1 MGRSGTRI
9 SLALAS
15 SVVLNVGSRRRKR
28 LVAFHV
34 EQRWRDYSEDPARFF
49 EECVWVPAGE
59 KFGKGM
65 GRVPLRLFD
74 YQQETLKTFRN
85 NRYVI
90 VLKARQLGL
99 TTVAMA
105 YALWMLMFRPGSNIV
120 FVSRS
125 QTAADKA
132 LELLDFMYQFLPESI
147 KERGPVPDSLA
158 AKHHAYRFQ
167 DGMVSQVTSYPAT
180 KTVAAGQT
188 ASLVLWDEAALAEY
202 QEDALRTLM
211 PTTDAGGSM
220 IIFSTARGGHNQFA
234 QLYRSAERSENEF
247 KPLFFP
253 WTVSKMITQEDY
265 DAKKRSFAAE
275 PWRFYAEYPSSA
287 EQAFRQSGR
296 SRFPSLPDED
306 ECEYFPL
313 RGNLDWQPDGSVKFS
328 HNPEGP
334 FRFMPEAIDGP
345 PLGKNAVVSLD
356 PASGTGGDY
365 TAIVGG
371 WFEDGVPVRAAFWH
385 SNLVEPTEAA
395 DEAAKLGRLFR
406 DDKSMDALLVVEKQ
420 GGYGD
425 TIIHELRENIVY
437 QNLYRFTYT
446 GHRKRR
452 MDQAYGFPMT
462 FARRPLV
469 IDALARW
476 VNDSGE
482 VMRGIDPLL
491 RQELGAFVVREDG
504 RVTADAGMYDDM
516 VMATAIWV
524 YVLEERG
531 TEATPDVI
539 VERPAPGYN
548 VGHIFEEAEQIRRQQ
563 DREGRREMRRLAR
576 SERI

>member
-1 MGRSGTRI
+1 
-9 SLALAS
+9 
-15 SVVLNVGSRRRKR
+15 LNRRRKR
-28 LVAFHV
+28 LVALHV
-34 EQRWRDYSEDPARFF
+34 EQRWRTYAQDPVTFF

-59 KFGKGM
+59 KFGKGK

-74 YQQETLKTFRN
+74 YQKETLDTFRN

-105 YALWMLMFRPGSNIV
+105 YALWMLMFQPGANIV

-147 KERGPVPDSLA
+147 RERGPQPESMA
-158 AKHHAYRFQ
+158 AKHHAYKFR
-167 DGMVSQVTSYPAT
+167 DGMVSQITSYPAT

-234 QLYRSAERSENEF
+234 RLFRDAERGENEF
-247 KPLFFP
+247 ASLFFP
-253 WTVSKMITQEDY
+253 WSVSEMISQQDY
-265 DAKKRSFAAE
+265 DAKKRSFASE

-287 EQAFRQSGR
+287 EEAFRQSGR
-296 SRFPSLPDED
+296 SRFPALPDETDVD
-306 ECEYFPL
+306 EFPL
-313 RGNLDWQPDGSVKFS
+313 RGNLEWRPDGSVSFLP
-328 HNPEGP
+328 NPEGP
-334 FRFMPEAIDGP
+334 FRFMPEALDGV
-345 PLGKNAVVSLD
+345 PLGKTAVVALD

-365 TAIVGG
+365 TAISAG
-371 WFEDGVPVRAAFWH
+371 WYQDGTPVRAAFWH
-385 SNLVEPTEAA
+385 SNMVEPTEAA
-395 DEAAKLGRLFR
+395 EEAAKLGRLLR
-406 DDKSMDALLVVEKQ
+406 DDRGMDALLVVEKQ

-425 TIIHELRENIVY
+425 TIIHELRESLSY

-446 GHRKRR
+446 GHRRRR

-462 FARRPLV
+462 YARRPLV
-469 IDALARW
+469 IDTLARW
-476 VNDSGE
+476 VNRDGE
-482 VMRGIDPLL
+482 VMAGIDPIL

-516 VMATAIWV
+516 VMATAIWL

-531 TEATPDVI
+531 LEATPEVI
-539 VERPAPGYN
+539 TEPSAQMFSVA
-548 VGHIFEEAEQIRRQQ
+548 HIFEEAELARRQEQ
-563 DREGRREMRRLAR
+563 REGRREMRRLAR
-576 SERI
+576 SGRI

>member
-1 MGRSGTRI
+1 MGRRGTRI
-9 SLALAS
+9 SLACRAS
-15 SVVLNVGSRRRKR
+15 NGVNRRRKR
-28 LVAFHV
+28 LVSLHV
-34 EQRWRDYSEDPARFF
+34 EQRWRDYASDPERFF
-49 EECVWVPAGE
+49 SECVWVPAGE
-59 KFGKGM
+59 KFGKGK

-74 YQQETLKTFRN
+74 YQRETLETFLG

-105 YALWMLMFRPGSNIV
+105 YALWMLMFQPGSNIV

-132 LELLDFMYQFLPESI
+132 LELLDFMYQFLPESV
-147 KERGPVPDSLA
+147 KERGPQPDSLA
-158 AKHHAYRFQ
+158 AKHHAYRFR
-167 DGMVSQVTSYPAT
+167 DGMVSQITSYPAT

-220 IIFSTARGGHNQFA
+220 IVFSTARGGHNLFA
-234 QLYRSAERSENEF
+234 RVYRGAERGENEF
-247 KPLFFP
+247 KALFFP
-253 WTVSKMITQEDY
+253 WSVSEMITAEDY
-265 DAKKRSFAAE
+265 ESKKRSFASE
-275 PWRFYAEYPSSA
+275 PWRFYAEYPSSS
-287 EQAFRQSGR
+287 EEAFRQSGR
-296 SRFPSLPDED
+296 SRFPALPDDSE
-306 ECEYFPL
+306 ENEFPL
-313 RGNLDWQPDGSVKFS
+313 RGNLEWQQDGSVGFLP
-328 HNPEGP
+328 NPEGP
-334 FRFMPEAIDGP
+334 FRFMPEALDGAP
-345 PLGKNAVVSLD
+345 VGKNAVVALD

-371 WFEDGVPVRAAFWH
+371 WYQDGIPVRAAFWH
-385 SNLVEPTEAA
+385 SNLVEPSEAA
-395 DEAAKLGRLFR
+395 EEAAKLGRLFR
-406 DDKSMDALLVVEKQ
+406 DDRGMDAVLVVEKQ

-425 TIIHELRENIVY
+425 TIIHELRENISY

-469 IDALARW
+469 IDTMARW
-476 VNDSGE
+476 VDKNSEMMHG
-482 VMRGIDPLL
+482 MDPIL

-504 RVTADAGMYDDM
+504 RVMADAGMFDDM
-516 VMATAIWV
+516 VMATAIWL

-531 TEATPDVI
+531 LEATP
-539 VERPAPGYN
+539 APRIEPSVQEYS
-548 VGHIFEEAEQIRRQQ
+548 VAYIFEEAATVRRFEE
-563 DREGRREMRRLAR
+563 RESRRDARRFARMMRV
-576 SERI
+576 

>member
-1 MGRSGTRI
+1 
-9 SLALAS
+9 
-15 SVVLNVGSRRRKR
+15 VNRRRKR
-28 LVAFHV
+28 LVALHV
-34 EQRWRDYSEDPARFF
+34 EQRWRQYSEDPVQFF
-49 EECVWVPAGE
+49 SDCVWVPAGE
-59 KFGKGM
+59 KFGKGK
-65 GRVPLRLFD
+65 GRVPLELFD
-74 YQQETLKTFRN
+74 YQRETLDTFRD

-147 KERGPVPDSLA
+147 KERGPQPDSLA
-158 AKHHAYRFQ
+158 AKHHSYRFR
-167 DGMVSQVTSYPAT
+167 DGMTSQVTSYPAT

-220 IIFSTARGGHNQFA
+220 IIFSTARGGHNLFA
-234 QLYRSAERSENEF
+234 RLYRDAERGQNEF
-247 KPLFFP
+247 RSLFFP
-253 WTVSKMITQEDY
+253 WSVSEMITQEDY
-265 DAKKRSFAAE
+265 DAKKRSFSSE

-287 EQAFRQSGR
+287 EEAFRQSGR
-296 SRFPSLPDED
+296 SRFASLPDESD
-306 ECEYFPL
+306 TDDYPL
-313 RGNLDWQPDGSVKFS
+313 RGNLEWEPDGSVRFVP
-328 HNPEGP
+328 NPEGP
-334 FRFMPEAIDGP
+334 FRFMPEALDGV
-345 PLGKNAVVSLD
+345 PLGKNAVVALD

-365 TAIVGG
+365 TGISGG
-371 WFEDGVPVRAAFWH
+371 WYEEGVPFRAAFWH

-395 DEAAKLGRLFR
+395 EEAAKLGRLLR
-406 DDKSMDALLVVEKQ
+406 DERGMDALLVVEKQ

-425 TIIHELRENIVY
+425 TIIHELRENLSY

-446 GHRKRR
+446 GHRRRR

-476 VNDSGE
+476 LDRNGQLMV
-482 VMRGIDPLL
+482 GIDPIL

-504 RVTADAGMYDDM
+504 RVVADAGMYDDM

-531 TEATPDVI
+531 LEATPEVI
-539 VERPAPGYN
+539 IERQAPTYS
-548 VGHIFEEAEQIRRQQ
+548 VAHIFEEAEHIRRLQS
-563 DREGRREMRRLAR
+563 REDRREMRKLAR
-576 SERI
+576 SGRI